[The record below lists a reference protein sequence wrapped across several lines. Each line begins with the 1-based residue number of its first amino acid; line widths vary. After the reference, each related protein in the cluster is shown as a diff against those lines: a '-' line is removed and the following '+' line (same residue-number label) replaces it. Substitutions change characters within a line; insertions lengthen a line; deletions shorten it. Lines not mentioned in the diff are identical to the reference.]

1 MKSKFVILTLGLSL
15 FLSAC
20 AVGPDYTP
28 PVLDT
33 PKSYRFETTPP
44 EEVID
49 LKWWELFHDPAI
61 YTLVM
66 DALEKNF
73 DVKIA
78 ASRIEEAR
86 AYYGFTRPDQYPQ
99 FDIQGGAS
107 RGSFIGGSVSSPD
120 PNHTAFIAPVLSWE
134 IDFWG
139 KFRRATESA
148 KASLMASE
156 YAHKTVQLSLIAE
169 VVSTYY
175 SLLDFRQ
182 RLAVS
187 KNTLDSRLK
196 SLDIIQKRFDAGI
209 IPEID
214 LNQAQIQKEI
224 AAASIPQYKRLIAK
238 MENTLSILLGGYPKA
253 IEVGIALNDQIAPDI
268 PLDLPS
274 NILERRPDIVAARYA
289 VEAQTAQIGVAEA
302 MRFPAFSLTALLG
315 VASTDIFGI
324 ATDGGV
330 WSVGAGLFGPIY
342 NFGKNIRRVE
352 IEEERTKQSLY
363 RYENVVLNAFREVAD
378 ALVDVETYRKQIS
391 SVSNQQKAA
400 HNANVLSKE
409 RYDKGVSSYL
419 EVLET
424 ERSLFNV
431 DLELSRL
438 RKRYLNAYVMLY
450 KALGGGWVTL

>member
-1 MKSKFVILTLGLSL
+1 MKRNIAIIVLGLSL
-15 FLSAC
+15 IVSAC

-28 PVLDT
+28 PALETPDT
-33 PKSYRFETTPP
+33 YRFETKPP
-44 EEVID
+44 VEKID
-49 LKWWELFHDPAI
+49 LKWWELFHDHAI
-61 YTLVM
+61 YTLVTE
-66 DALEKNF
+66 ALEKNL

-107 RGSFIGGSVSSPD
+107 RGSLIGGGVGSPD
-120 PNHTAFIAPVLSWE
+120 SNRTAYIAPVLSWE

-148 KASLMASE
+148 RASLMASE

-175 SLLDFRQ
+175 NLLDFRQ
-182 RLAVS
+182 RLGVA
-187 KNTLDSRLK
+187 KNTLESRMK

-224 AAASIPQYKRLIAK
+224 AAAAIPQYERLIAK
-238 MENTLSILLGGYPKA
+238 AENTLNILLGGYPKA
-253 IEVGIALNDQIAPDI
+253 IEVGIALNDQIVPDI

-302 MRFPAFSLTALLG
+302 MRFPAFSLTALVG
-315 VASTDIFGI
+315 VASTDIFGVPSS
-324 ATDGGV
+324 GGV
-330 WSVGAGLFGPIY
+330 YSIGAGLFGPIY

-352 IEEERTKQSLY
+352 IEEEKTKQALY
-363 RYENVVLNAFREVAD
+363 QYENVVLTAFREVAD
-378 ALVDVETYRKQIS
+378 ALVEVETYKNQIS

-400 HNANVLSKE
+400 FNANVLSKE

-424 ERSLFNV
+424 ERSLFSV
-431 DLELSRL
+431 DLELSEL
-438 RKRYLNAYVMLY
+438 RQQFLNAYVRLY
-450 KALGGGWVTL
+450 KALGGGWITQ